1 MSELAAIAA
10 ALDARVA
17 PGMTGTLLTFRVDGT
32 WLTMT
37 GRTAPHLELSMPA
50 PELAGLRLRLQLGAP
65 TLVGSAERDDQW
77 AVRTSDR
84 AWAGRLLAEAPWP
97 TASTP
102 RWKVA
107 VAFAQ
112 TVVRAVFFGGVSE
125 PASKVTAP
133 PPPRYVLEVAAGVAT
148 IERRTRELDRTLA
161 ATRAAQRLAQLVT
174 RTARLQRAE
183 AARLA

>member
-65 TLVGSAERDDQW
+65 TMVGSAERDDQW

-133 PPPRYVLEVAAGVAT
+133 PPPRYVLEVADGVAT

-161 ATRAAQRLAQLVT
+161 VGAAQRLAQLVT